1 MRHAFLRIAAVAA
14 ALFLAAS
21 SPLFGGTQG
30 RIVGVVTDGAGK
42 PLEGVKVTVT
52 TPALGNFKVEL
63 KTDKAGKWGT
73 ILNDATIKYHYK
85 FEKEGFLAVEEDKKV
100 PVASTENLD
109 IQLLNKEQAVAKGV
123 VKEVADPFTAA
134 FNEAVDKSQ
143 AGDLDA
149 ALAKAEEAIK
159 IAPEK
164 GNGYELATKIAAR
177 KKDWQKTIQYGEK
190 SLSIEPDNPGLFP
203 ILAQAY
209 RDTGNKE
216 KAKEYDKKN
225 AAANPDDPTI
235 LYNQAVDLYNKNDFK
250 GAAPILAKI
259 LEAKPDMA
267 QAHFLLGMCDV
278 NLNKIPDMKK
288 HLSEYIK
295 LDPNGKDV
303 GTAKEMLD
311 AFK

>member
-1 MRHAFLRIAAVAA
+1 MRHAVTRITA
-14 ALFLAAS
+14 ALALASLAWA
-21 SPLFGGTQG
+21 SPLFGGAQG

-42 PLEGVKVTVT
+42 PLEGVKITVT

-85 FEKEGFLAVEEDKKV
+85 FEKEGFMPVEEDKKV
-100 PVASTENLD
+100 PVASTESLD
-109 IQLLNKEQAVAKGV
+109 VQLLNREQAVAKGV
-123 VKEVADPFTAA
+123 VKEVVDPFTAA
-134 FNEAVDKSQ
+134 YNEAVDKSQ

-149 ALAKAEEAIK
+149 ALAKAEEAVK

-177 KKDWQKTIQYGEK
+177 KRDWQKTIQYGEK
-190 SLSIEPDNPGLFP
+190 SLAIEPDNPSLFP

-216 KAKEYDKKN
+216 KAKEYEKRN
-225 AAANPDDPTI
+225 AAANPDDPTVV
-235 LYNQAVDLYNKNDFK
+235 YNQAVDLYNKNDFK
-250 GAAPILAKI
+250 GAAPLLQKV
-259 LEAKPDMA
+259 LEVKPDYA

-295 LDPNGKDV
+295 LEPNGKDV